1 MRGTPDVTRGGIV
14 QLGIIPADAG
24 NTEWVT
30 GWRETEEDHPRGC
43 GEHCPSLDYSLSAKG
58 SSPRMR
64 GTHRQFSKWLYINGI
79 IPADAGNT
87 DGTRAPSQ
95 ACEDHPR
102 GCGEHSLASSLANLK
117 MGSSPRMRGT
127 RTGYQPGDQF
137 LGIIPADAG
146 NTLYILDNNSKD
158 RDHPRGCGEHDSSSG
173 MA

>member
-64 GTHRQFSKWLYINGI
+64 GTQTALEHLAKHVRI

-87 DGTRAPSQ
+87 RSRRHSQ
-95 ACEDHPR
+95 
-102 GCGEHSLASSLANLK
+102 
-117 MGSSPRMRGT
+117 T
-127 RTGYQPGDQF
+127 
-137 LGIIPADAG
+137 
-146 NTLYILDNNSKD
+146 
-158 RDHPRGCGEHDSSSG
+158 
-173 MA
+173 